1 MTRVLPTLV
10 VLALLGCTAA
20 AFAVTESLKLERSPI
35 SDTHVSKV
43 VAPDSFSNDT
53 AGIGFLLR
61 KPDRLTVQI
70 VNGSGGVIRTLARDK
85 SARRGTQQFTWDGR
99 NDAHEAV
106 PDGTYRPRVHL
117 AREHRTILLPNPIR
131 MDATPPF
138 VRLVSVRPRVFSP
151 DGDFVHDL
159 VRITYRTNE
168 PSRVILYVDGDKRAG
183 PTFRFVR
190 RGKLDWPR
198 GHGGRAL
205 KPGPHRIRL
214 RALDRATNLGP
225 PSRALTVIARYIEVR
240 PGLVRAKTG
249 TRFGFRVITS
259 AKRYTVH
266 LGSLHARRSGRLL
279 ILRAP
284 KPGRYVL
291 RVAAN
296 GHVARAVVVV
306 TP

>member
-1 MTRVLPTLV
+1 VTRVLPTLV

-43 VAPDSFSNDT
+43 VAPDSLSNDT
-53 AGIGFLLR
+53 AAIGFLLR
-61 KPDRLTVQI
+61 KPDRLTVEI
-70 VNGSGGVIRTLARDK
+70 VNGGGEVVRRLARDRA
-85 SARRGTQQFTWDGR
+85 ARRGTQQFTWDGR
-99 NDAHEAV
+99 NDAHEVV

-131 MDATPPF
+131 MDATPPL
-138 VRLVSVRPRVFSP
+138 VRLVSARPRVFSP
-151 DGDFVHDL
+151 DGDFVNEL
-159 VRITYRTNE
+159 VRIRYQTNE
-168 PSRVILYVDGDKRAG
+168 KARAFLYVDGESKTRVKRYLRAG
-183 PTFRFVR
+183 KFDWG
-190 RGKLDWPR
+190 GKSAR
-198 GHGGRAL
+198 YL

-214 RALDRATNLGP
+214 RAFDLATNLGP
-225 PSRALTVIARYIEVR
+225 PSRALTVIVRYIEVR

-249 TRFGFRVITS
+249 TRFGFRVITN

-279 ILRAP
+279 ILRAS

-296 GHVARAVVVV
+296 GHVARAIVVV